1 MKNYYDMV
9 IIATPLTEDQKMR
22 IIFEEFPLD
31 GFQFLGE
38 YQTVIATFVRG
49 DLNPNYFGLEQELD
63 SIMSCNSST
72 QIHSVGK
79 LETVDG
85 LTKVDSKIW
94 KIFSNTSL
102 PMHDLH
108 NIFFNV

>member
-1 MKNYYDMV
+1 MV

-22 IIFEEFPLD
+22 ITFEEFPVD